1 MLPLPILHDT
11 PILCFALLCMEW
23 VRPSL
28 SPCLESFG
36 GLASGRRPLL
46 IPTGTQAGTG
56 KPVPNRVPA
65 HTGDLRLEVCTANLF
80 H

>member
-1 MLPLPILHDT
+1 MPRGLGLAWLGGERFC
-11 PILCFALLCMEW
+11 L
-23 VRPSL
+23 SL